1 MKAISADEFF
11 SALKQMHPSKAPG
24 PDGFSPCFYQH
35 FWPLV
40 CNDVI
45 GAVRCFV
52 ESDSNIQQLNC
63 THVTLI
69 PKVKAHMHMSQLRP
83 INLCN
88 VLYKIGSK
96 VLANRLKPL
105 LHQFIS
111 PFQSAFVPERLI
123 SDNSLLAFEIAHFLK
138 RRRDGKVGFGA
149 LKLDMS
155 KAYDRVEWPFLEAA
169 MLQVGFNSAW
179 VVWIMRCVRTV
190 LYSFI
195 LNGDPKGKI
204 ILSRGLRQ
212 GDAISPYLFLIC
224 AEVLS
229 RLISTAESQESL
241 HGVKICKGA
250 PSISHLFF
258 ADDSLIFFKA
268 NESEC
273 AVLHDILSNYEN
285 SSGQKINFDKSKVSF
300 SRNVSLDLQESL
312 ASTLHVERVD
322 KHESYLGM
330 PMEISYSKMDAFS
343 FLKDRAQNRL
353 QG

>member
-1 MKAISADEFF
+1 MNLELTKALSANEIY

-24 PDGFSPCFYQH
+24 PDGFSPGFYQH

-40 CNDVI
+40 GDDVI
-45 GAVRCFV
+45 GAVRCFL
-52 ESDSNIQQLNC
+52 ESDSKIQQLNN

-69 PKVKAHMHMSQLRP
+69 PKVKAPKNMSQLRP
-83 INLCN
+83 ISLCN

-111 PFQSAFVPERLI
+111 PFQSAFIPGRLI

-138 RRRDGKVGFGA
+138 RRRYGKFGYGA

-155 KAYDRVEWPFLEAA
+155 KAYDRVEWPFLEAT
-169 MLQVGFNSAW
+169 MLQLGFSSAW
-179 VVWIMRCVRTV
+179 VVWIMRCVQTV
-190 LYSFI
+190 SYSFI

-204 ILSRGLRQ
+204 IPSRGLRQ
-212 GDAISPYLFLIC
+212 GDSISPYLFLIC

-258 ADDSLIFFKA
+258 ADDSLIFF
-268 NESEC
+268 
-273 AVLHDILSNYEN
+273 
-285 SSGQKINFDKSKVSF
+285 
-300 SRNVSLDLQESL
+300 
-312 ASTLHVERVD
+312 
-322 KHESYLGM
+322 
-330 PMEISYSKMDAFS
+330 
-343 FLKDRAQNRL
+343 